1 MKNQNSEWS
10 ALVISFSIIHLI
22 ISLVFLKTDF
32 NGCLSS
38 TATQALEKYQESTQ
52 MECYT
57 NHRNVK
63 DFGSNLNKLSFPW
76 ILLYL
81 SPH

>member
-1 MKNQNSEWS
+1 MKKQNSEWS

-22 ISLVFLKTDF
+22 IYLVFLKTGF
-32 NGCLSS
+32 NGYLSS
-38 TATQALEKYQESTQ
+38 MATQALEEYQQSTQ

-63 DFGSNLNKLSFPW
+63 DFGSNLNKLSLPW
-76 ILLYL
+76 ILLYF